1 MLLQITE
8 AGYYLIGATVFFILI
23 FFGFFLFY
31 RNVMHRRNEMF
42 LNEEKIKATFSQ
54 TLLQTQLEIQE
65 QTLKNISQE
74 IHDNI
79 GQALTLAKLN
89 LNTMPPTGAD
99 VQEKITTTKELV
111 SKAIVDLRDLSRSL
125 NTDYVANMGLEKAIG
140 YELTLI
146 AKSSNIKTQ
155 LDTIGQSYRLTK
167 QKELILFRIVQEV
180 LNNTLKH
187 AGASSIQ
194 ALIKYGEASLDLSIS
209 DNGKGFDAAAIKT
222 GQQHSNGLGLH
233 NMPDRAKLIGAA
245 CEINSTP
252 GAGTR
257 IVISI
262 PTDAV

>member
-1 MLLQITE
+1 
-8 AGYYLIGATVFFILI
+8 
-23 FFGFFLFY
+23 
-31 RNVMHRRNEMF
+31 
-42 LNEEKIKATFSQ
+42 
-54 TLLQTQLEIQE
+54 
-65 QTLKNISQE
+65 
-74 IHDNI
+74 
-79 GQALTLAKLN
+79 
-89 LNTMPPTGAD
+89 
-99 VQEKITTTKELV
+99 
-111 SKAIVDLRDLSRSL
+111 
-125 NTDYVANMGLEKAIG
+125 VANMGLEKAIE

-146 AKSSNIKTQ
+146 TKSSNIKTQ

-187 AGASSIQ
+187 AGASSIK

-209 DNGKGFDAAAIKT
+209 DDGNGFDAAAIKT

>member
-1 MLLQITE
+1 MFAKIQNLSNSIV
-8 AGYYLIGATVFFILI
+8 IGTVI
-23 FFGFFLFY
+23 FLFLAIFIVGNLLLY
-31 RNVMHRRNEMF
+31 YYKRKKHFAES
-42 LNEEKIKATFSQ
+42 IKLKADFSQ

-99 VQEKITTTKELV
+99 VQEKIITTKELV

-125 NTDYVANMGLEKAIG
+125 NTDYVANMGLEKAIE

-146 AKSSNIKTQ
+146 TKSSNIKTQ

-194 ALIKYGEASLDLSIS
+194 ASIKYGEASLDLSIS
-209 DNGKGFDAAAIKT
+209 DDGNGFDAAAIKT

-257 IVISI
+257 IVITI